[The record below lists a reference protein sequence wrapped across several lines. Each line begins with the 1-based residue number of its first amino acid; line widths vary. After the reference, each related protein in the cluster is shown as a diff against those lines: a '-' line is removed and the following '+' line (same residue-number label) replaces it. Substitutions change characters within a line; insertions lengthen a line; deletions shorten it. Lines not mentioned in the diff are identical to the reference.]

1 MVSDAETHHEVV
13 VPSLVLF
20 CPSDDFHR
28 EEQFGIYTVFIPS
41 LALAHHP
48 FNLGEQTPSCAPWA
62 DPSLLLAFDSM
73 IYFPCIYFNRGHLF
87 MARKA
92 DFFHLR

>member
-28 EEQFGIYTVFIPS
+28 EEQFGIYAVFIPS

-48 FNLGEQTPSCAPWA
+48 FNLGEQTP
-62 DPSLLLAFDSM
+62 
-73 IYFPCIYFNRGHLF
+73 H
-87 MARKA
+87 
-92 DFFHLR
+92 